1 MSETAVEPISV
12 IVPTIGRPQS
22 VHELLISLM
31 AQTIRAHE
39 IIIADA
45 RLNQMGI
52 HNLAKVCSQDW
63 TTVAAATFKIYRSIV
78 TDLEGPLNQRYE

>member
-1 MSETAVEPISV
+1 MRTYMSETAVEPISV

-22 VHELLISLM
+22 VHELLVSLM

-45 RLNQMGI
+45 RLNQMGS
-52 HNLAKVCSQDW
+52 HNLATVSSNDW
-63 TTVAAATFKIYRSIV
+63 IKAAAATLKIYQ
-78 TDLEGPLNQRYE
+78 GAC